1 MKTDLSDLPRSTPR
15 MIVRVVFCGLAA
27 LAATAVQAQPLV
39 LQVNPRGPMT
49 GQIEVGGK
57 PVTVAALFEAGP
69 RYTVENGIGRRV
81 GIGSSV
87 PSWIE
92 MGSFR
97 NQSIPGLNP
106 SGYYGYFIS
115 PDDKA
120 VVVDLD
126 SRRIVRVLS
135 Q

>member
-1 MKTDLSDLPRSTPR
+1 MTIGSRETPR
-15 MIVRVVFCGLAA
+15 RTARAA
-27 LAATAVQAQPLV
+27 CVLIATMACTSIQAQPLV
-39 LQVNPRGPMT
+39 LQVSPRGPT
-49 GQIEVGGK
+49 IGEIAFAGE
-57 PVTVAALFEAGP
+57 PVTVAALFETGP
-69 RYTVENGIGRRV
+69 RYTAENGFGRRV
-81 GIGSSV
+81 GIGSSI
-87 PSWIE
+87 PPWIE

-126 SRRIVRVLS
+126 SRRIVRVLTH
-135 Q
+135 

>member
-1 MKTDLSDLPRSTPR
+1 MACTS
-15 MIVRVVFCGLAA
+15 
-27 LAATAVQAQPLV
+27 VQAQPLV
-39 LQVNPRGPMT
+39 LQVSPRGPT
-49 GQIEVGGK
+49 IGEIEFAGE
-57 PVTVAALFEAGP
+57 PVTVAALFEMGP
-69 RYTVENGIGRRV
+69 RYTAENGFGRRV

-87 PSWIE
+87 PPWIE

-126 SRRIVRVLS
+126 SRRIVRVLTH
-135 Q
+135 

>member
-1 MKTDLSDLPRSTPR
+1 MHVDP
-15 MIVRVVFCGLAA
+15 G
-27 LAATAVQAQPLV
+27 ATLV
-39 LQVNPRGPMT
+39 LQVSPRGPT
-49 GQIEVGGK
+49 IGEIEFAGK
-57 PVTVAALFEAGP
+57 PVTVAALFETGP
-69 RYTVENGIGRRV
+69 RYTAENGFGRRV
-81 GIGSSV
+81 GIGSSI
-87 PSWIE
+87 PPWIE

-126 SRRIVRVLS
+126 LRRIVRVLTH
-135 Q
+135 

>member
-1 MKTDLSDLPRSTPR
+1 MATGFRNTRRILSRAAFGVIAT
-15 MIVRVVFCGLAA
+15 LAC
-27 LAATAVQAQPLV
+27 TSIQAQPLV
-39 LQVNPRGPMT
+39 LQVNPRGPTT
-49 GQIEVGGK
+49 GGEITLGGE
-57 PVTVAALFEAGP
+57 PVTVAALFEMGP
-69 RYTVENGIGRRV
+69 RYTAENGFGRRV
-81 GIGSSV
+81 GIGSAV

-106 SGYYGYFIS
+106 SGEYGYFIS

-126 SRRIVRVLS
+126 SRRIVRVLPH
-135 Q
+135 